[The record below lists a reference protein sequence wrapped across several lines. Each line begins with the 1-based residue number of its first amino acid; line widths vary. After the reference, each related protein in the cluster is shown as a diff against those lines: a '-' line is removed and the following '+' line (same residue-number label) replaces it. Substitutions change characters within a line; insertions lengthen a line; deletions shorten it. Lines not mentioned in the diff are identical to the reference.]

1 MSLRNIV
8 ALILTVISLF
18 LLFPGLNLPILRI
31 DISAELP
38 ILGRTTFYEQTQSI
52 METIKTLNEND
63 NKLVAALIFLFSVV
77 VPFTKGIIILA
88 TLLIKKYPFKN
99 VLYKFVNTIGKWSM
113 ADVFVVGVFI
123 AYLSTKSNS
132 MITAELLSGFYY
144 FTGYCLVSLIGIQIA
159 SPEEEK

>member
-1 MSLRNIV
+1 
-8 ALILTVISLF
+8 
-18 LLFPGLNLPILRI
+18 
-31 DISAELP
+31 
-38 ILGRTTFYEQTQSI
+38 
-52 METIKTLNEND
+52 
-63 NKLVAALIFLFSVV
+63 
-77 VPFTKGIIILA
+77 
-88 TLLIKKYPFKN
+88 
-99 VLYKFVNTIGKWSM
+99 M